1 MIIYLP
7 APVFLASS
15 EQLDASSEK
24 VGLDGP
30 PLSFRPRATIPE
42 DHSRKI
48 RGYGPAALPL
58 FCLAPHGVFP
68 ASRITPRAVSSYL
81 AFSPL
86 PALFSKNRRC
96 LFCDTFRHRNSESF
110 RRCGAR
116 VFYAACC
123 RMVFGLSSSKSFDS
137 PAIICH
143 RRLIYHIGRRRK
155 PRITR
160 MKTDYQS
167 FSDFLEYPCHLSN
180 QRFYLFCPF
189 VPHIISLQCARK
201 NFFSLGRAS
210 RTPKHISKC
219 SASRIFILDPG
230 S

>member
-7 APVFLASS
+7 APVFLASA
-15 EQLDASSEK
+15 EQLDSSSEK
-24 VGLDGP
+24 LGLDGP

-42 DHSRKI
+42 DHSRKKF
-48 RGYGPAALPL
+48 GLYGPAALPL

-96 LFCDTFRHRNSESF
+96 LFCDTFRHRSPESF
-110 RRCGAR
+110 QRCSAR

-123 RMVFGLSSSKSFDS
+123 RMVFGLSSSESFDS
-137 PAIICH
+137 PVIICH
-143 RRLIYHIGRRRK
+143 RRLIYHIRRRTK

-160 MKTDYQS
+160 MEWIMKVSATFWNIRVMSGAISFADSFHTSFQS
-167 FSDFLEYPCHLSN
+167 SARGRISSRSEENAPI
-180 QRFYLFCPF
+180 CPR
-189 VPHIISLQCARK
+189 LA
-201 NFFSLGRAS
+201 A
-210 RTPKHISKC
+210 
-219 SASRIFILDPG
+219 G
-230 S
+230 SWPFANKQ